1 MSKLCAAWHKVQS
14 LTQHIH
20 HRELWSGQRDSAA
33 SAVEE
38 EQSFVHSY
46 LLWELVHG
54 TQATSVQGAKRAVLY
69 HGALTETALLGLVKG

>member
-1 MSKLCAAWHKVQS
+1 MLPPIFFLCACRILMSKLCAAWHKVQS

-20 HRELWSGQRDSAA
+20 HRERDSAA

-46 LLWELVHG
+46 LL
-54 TQATSVQGAKRAVLY
+54 
-69 HGALTETALLGLVKG
+69 